1 MSSSNRDRIVM
12 AVALAS
18 SIWLLTSP
26 AAADS
31 HIDFGGQD
39 NDEIITS
46 SDSEFSSLGDL
57 TAEIGAA
64 AEEDVVGG
72 SGGTFAFPINVTVYG
87 RPHVRIPDSPTAWD
101 EYCFVVSYS
110 TSPIDEADDRQ
121 AAAYGGFEL
130 QQDRDYLEPATSQY
144 ERDHAAWED
153 AVAWVDAENDRREE
167 AGEPLLGYPPEPQPP
182 GFPLDVCEGEP
193 GQVPDFTP
201 AFEAAADLIRS
212 VDPAAPWIAPGRGI
226 TGLEAYLETGRELT
240 VTEATTT
247 LPDLGDDLSVD
258 PFDPAPIPGTVSF
271 RGQGTFTVD
280 WGDGTVAGPFETPG
294 VPYGDTS
301 GPAITH
307 TYADTG
313 DLTVTVT
320 DSWRVSMEV
329 TFLGETFIFTHEE
342 QLEPTTLPFTVGEVR
357 SVRDR

>member
-1 MSSSNRDRIVM
+1 MFRK
-12 AVALAS
+12 AVLAS
-18 SIWLLTSP
+18 VVLSTTIAAP
-26 AAADS
+26 AAAGPDEDIS
-31 HIDFGGQD
+31 SGD
-39 NDEIITS
+39 NSKLITS

-57 TAEIGAA
+57 TAEIDAA

-87 RPHVRIPDSPTAWD
+87 RPHVRIPDSPTDWD

-110 TSPIDEADDRQ
+110 TSPIAEVDDRQ
-121 AAAYGGFEL
+121 SAAYGGFEL

-182 GFPLDVCEGEP
+182 TFPLDVCEGEP

-201 AFEAAADLIRS
+201 AFDAAADLIRS

-226 TGLEAYLETGRELT
+226 TGLEAYLETGRELA

-247 LPDLGDDLSVD
+247 LPDLGDDLSAD

-271 RGQGTFTVD
+271 RGQGTFMVD
-280 WGDGTVAGPFETPG
+280 WGDGTVEGPFETPG

-342 QLEPTTLPFTVGEVR
+342 ELEPTTLPFTVGEVR